1 LTSYTNET
9 DYLPGTLAFSADGS
23 VIAVLNRAVTDEP
36 MPRTLRLFDVVTS
49 DVLYSQTLETARGM
63 TFSPDGTLVVVL
75 TDNTLRFY
83 GIATMEEAVG

>member
-1 LTSYTNET
+1 MCSTAK
-9 DYLPGTLAFSADGS
+9 P
-23 VIAVLNRAVTDEP
+23 
-36 MPRTLRLFDVVTS
+36 
-49 DVLYSQTLETARGM
+49 ETARGM